1 MTEREISK
9 STRLFTRDQPPQPI
23 QLQLCTMASRKQKA
37 PPTAPRTEID
47 IFLDK
52 LPQKTLIQIIG
63 SDTTA
68 VVRRCT
74 LVSDGGDALRYLKL
88 KKIVLPKK
96 GDGVLSRAGLVVE
109 YLCRHARSSNTSI
122 SDSSSSYLRTTI
134 PVQTLSQVLN
144 VKSKKLIEQMQTV
157 VERYLSESSIGK
169 KSSSGVVGGGS
180 KSGGLK
186 RKSRDGTSSSASAA
200 NTSATTATKASSNTI
215 NPTNLINDLSIQ
227 LGPMISDAEF
237 TVAYATKIF
246 TTLANASSNSFKR
259 SRHSKHQLMR
269 NDILRNM
276 EYYEAACFFFAVQKS
291 EGGSGSNAKAKSG
304 SKKSTSRKE
313 SKASLVTASTRDGSD
328 AEEEKME
335 DDNDDDRS
343 LTEMDVIR
351 AVGLMERMFKDVLSI
366 VKEWMQDDSITLD
379 VATPSYG
386 TAADKEAEEQ
396 GMKVTA
402 NKGTD
407 ENEDETAV
415 PPRLL
420 RSAKKEYESWKRH
433 VLEDA
438 RRKARETHHGDED
451 VLSHAASAV
460 LKKFGLLTNRI
471 ASNTN

>member
-1 MTEREISK
+1 
-9 STRLFTRDQPPQPI
+9 
-23 QLQLCTMASRKQKA
+23 
-37 PPTAPRTEID
+37 
-47 IFLDK
+47 
-52 LPQKTLIQIIG
+52 
-63 SDTTA
+63 
-68 VVRRCT
+68 
-74 LVSDGGDALRYLKL
+74 
-88 KKIVLPKK
+88 
-96 GDGVLSRAGLVVE
+96 
-109 YLCRHARSSNTSI
+109 
-122 SDSSSSYLRTTI
+122 
-134 PVQTLSQVLN
+134 
-144 VKSKKLIEQMQTV
+144 
-157 VERYLSESSIGK
+157 
-169 KSSSGVVGGGS
+169 
-180 KSGGLK
+180 
-186 RKSRDGTSSSASAA
+186 
-200 NTSATTATKASSNTI
+200 
-215 NPTNLINDLSIQ
+215 
-227 LGPMISDAEF
+227 MISDAEF
-237 TVAYATKIF
+237 TVACATKIF

-438 RRKARETHHGDED
+438 RRKA
-451 VLSHAASAV
+451 SAWPRQSLRSSV
-460 LKKFGLLTNRI
+460 F
-471 ASNTN
+471 